1 MTATLPNKD
10 LLTPREAAEY
20 FRVKPKTIYLWVE
33 MRKLDGKKINGVLR
47 IPRIAVLKKMEESTL
62 E

>member
-10 LLTPREAAEY
+10 LLTPKEAAEY

-47 IPRIAVLKKMEESTL
+47 IPRLAILKKVEESDL
-62 E
+62 S